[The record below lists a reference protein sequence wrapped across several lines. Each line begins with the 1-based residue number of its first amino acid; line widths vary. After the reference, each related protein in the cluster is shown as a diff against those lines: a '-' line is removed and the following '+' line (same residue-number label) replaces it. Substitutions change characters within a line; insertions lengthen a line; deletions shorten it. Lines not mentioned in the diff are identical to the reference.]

1 MEEEDEEWMSK
12 FGELR
17 EDLEHHIKEEEG
29 ELFPKAREIL
39 GAEAEEVGRRFEEA
53 KEQYRATQDE
63 VPENRAARRR
73 GERDEESAGER
84 TNGREGEDVGSL
96 TRDELYERARKLGI
110 DGRSKMTKNELARA
124 VRARG

>member
-1 MEEEDEEWMSK
+1 MEEEDEEWMGK
-12 FGELR
+12 FAELR

-39 GAEAEEVGRRFEEA
+39 GEEAEVIGKRFEEA

-63 VPENRAARRR
+63 APENRAARRR
-73 GERDEESAGER
+73 AERGEESAGE
-84 TNGREGEDVGSL
+84 TAGGREAEDVGSL